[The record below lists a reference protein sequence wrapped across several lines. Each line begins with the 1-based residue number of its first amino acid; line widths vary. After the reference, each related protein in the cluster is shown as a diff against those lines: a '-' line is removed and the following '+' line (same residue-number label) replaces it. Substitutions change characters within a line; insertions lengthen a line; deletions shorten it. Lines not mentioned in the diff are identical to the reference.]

1 MLRLFQEILHIYAQ
15 HVIFLLT
22 LAQLMIFAAMGS
34 WFRGKRDAAPRFIA
48 GVLQLFVINCIAWY
62 SALWGF
68 LAFVVAY
75 VFSFVWHYLSRQKI
89 PDQFGDASS
98 KTAAVAELKDET
110 GDEGLWKTPTI
121 STSTKALTTLLVVR
135 HRHHLSFLH
144 G

>member
-1 MLRLFQEILHIYAQ
+1 MLRLFQDILHIYAQ

-68 LAFVVAY
+68 LAFAVTY
-75 VFSFVWHYLSRQKI
+75 VFSFVWHYMSRQKI
-89 PDQFGDASS
+89 LDQFDDASCKAAAGAES
-98 KTAAVAELKDET
+98 GDKTADAAAEENTDDFDKYESIDDTT
-110 GDEGLWKTPTI
+110 GGAT
-121 STSTKALTTLLVVR
+121 
-135 HRHHLSFLH
+135 
-144 G
+144 